1 MYSCVQVRDMTFE
14 NWKKEKKYFFIKWK
28 YMDEPETQK
37 GYTDQH
43 TDIRQVKIRKRAL
56 EFHSWDEN

>member
-1 MYSCVQVRDMTFE
+1 
-14 NWKKEKKYFFIKWK
+14 
-28 YMDEPETQK
+28 MDEPETQK

-56 EFHSWDEN
+56 EFHS